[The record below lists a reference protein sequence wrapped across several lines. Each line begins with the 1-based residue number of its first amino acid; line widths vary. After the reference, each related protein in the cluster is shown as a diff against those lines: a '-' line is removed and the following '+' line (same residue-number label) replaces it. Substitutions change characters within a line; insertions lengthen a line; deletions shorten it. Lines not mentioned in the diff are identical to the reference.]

1 MAQRRRLR
9 HYRRRTKH
17 LARDVE
23 LDLGIT
29 PVEHLQF
36 NGMARALAR
45 MIKRDHVPVSCLLN
59 ARTVIDML
67 PIWYELYHTAHPH
80 KALGIL
86 SPREFIAARQ
96 AP

>member
-1 MAQRRRLR
+1 M
-9 HYRRRTKH
+9 
-17 LARDVE
+17 E
-23 LDLGIT
+23 N
-29 PVEHLQF
+29 LQF

-59 ARTVIDML
+59 ARTVIDVL
-67 PIWYELYHTAHPH
+67 PMWCELYRTAHPQTS
-80 KALGIL
+80 LGTL